1 MRIGFMIPLVCG
13 ALLAGGCSISTGGN
27 AVSKARIEQKV
38 ADRLA
43 ATVGQRPKAVTCPG
57 DLKAEQGTK
66 MRCQLEAAD
75 GSKIGLTVTVTAV
88 NGSDVK
94 FNIKVD
100 NK

>member
-1 MRIGFMIPLVCG
+1 
-13 ALLAGGCSISTGGN
+13 
-27 AVSKARIEQKV
+27 
-38 ADRLA
+38 
-43 ATVGQRPKAVTCPG
+43 
-57 DLKAEQGTK
+57 
-66 MRCQLEAAD
+66 LEAAD